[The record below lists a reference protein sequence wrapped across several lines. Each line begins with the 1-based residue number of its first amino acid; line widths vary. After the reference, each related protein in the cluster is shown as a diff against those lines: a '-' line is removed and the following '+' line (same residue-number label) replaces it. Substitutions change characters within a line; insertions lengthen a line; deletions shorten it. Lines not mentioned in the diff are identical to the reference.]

1 MPDRLFGDTSFYV
14 ALLMPR
20 DDLRPA
26 ARALDALVAQRG
38 TVTTD
43 AVLGEVLAYASE
55 RGPWTRVRAADLVT
69 GLLADR
75 RTTVVRQTPKLFD
88 AGLDL
93 YRARP
98 DKGYS
103 LTDCMSMVICRQR
116 RIKQVLTHDRHF
128 EQGGFTILL

>member
-1 MPDRLFGDTSFYV
+1 
-14 ALLMPR
+14 MPR

-103 LTDCMSMVICRQR
+103 LTDCMSIVICRQR

-128 EQGGFTILL
+128 EQEGFTILL